1 MRRGA
6 LLPLWLLLVWGISWF
21 SCAPS
26 EEAKV
31 REVLEARRL
40 GLEKKDIGLYM
51 ASISARYGQE
61 PGAVER
67 LRRQAMQM
75 MQGCDSIQ
83 MRVTDRRIWI
93 RGDRAEALQAYEIRI
108 RRAGQVRVV
117 EGRERIGLEREAGG
131 WKITS
136 GL

>member
-1 MRRGA
+1 MRKRP
-6 LLPLWLLLVWGISWF
+6 LLPLWLLLVWGVFWS
-21 SCAPS
+21 SCAPN

-31 REVLEARRL
+31 KEVLEARRL

-51 ASISARYGQE
+51 ASISPHYGREQ
-61 PGAVER
+61 GAAER
-67 LRRQAMQM
+67 LRKQAIQM

-108 RRAGQVRVV
+108 QRAGQVRVV